1 MTLDGFVFLTNCS
14 KICNIQK
21 LHLASRNANVSK
33 FFPIIRLD
41 ITVSKN
47 KAHIALA
54 AILGQRCNFAVPTSL
69 I

>member
-14 KICNIQK
+14 KLCNIQK

-33 FFPIIRLD
+33 FFPIIHLD

-54 AILGQRCNFAVPTSL
+54 AILG
-69 I
+69 